1 MYCYCN
7 EYFWVYLD
15 FQYWYW
21 EVFVVSTIIHVFP
34 LISLQNLVSCWFLDY
49 ILLYII
55 WFFVSRRNWPQYIGA
70 LVFFLISVGQSGA
83 MWSLIPQ
90 GWSSSVLT
98 ISHLLWVWRMVI
110 IFEYTRWIKV
120 KMEAQWKFNRHLKM
134 ISSRY
139 DVGNF
144 MTFPIWNWLL
154 HFQHHVHTADLLW
167 DFEPLI
173 WKKM

>member
-1 MYCYCN
+1 MGGFRSFNYYTCIS
-7 EYFWVYLD
+7 FD
-15 FQYWYW
+15 FSSK
-21 EVFVVSTIIHVFP
+21 FSKL
-34 LISLQNLVSCWFLDY
+34 LISG
-49 ILLYII
+49 LYFIVHHLI
-55 WFFVSRRNWPQYIGA
+55 FRQQKELTSIYRCIR
-70 LVFFLISVGQSGA
+70 FFLISVGQSGA

-144 MTFPIWNWLL
+144 MTFPIWNWWL
-154 HFQHHVHTADLLW
+154 HFQHHVHAAGLLW